1 MIVLNKSH
9 ESTKEKDFAII
20 KKVLKGNCD
29 AFGELVLKY
38 QNRVLSLG
46 YSFFKNKEDA
56 QDFCQ
61 DVMLKAYQALPNFK
75 KTSSFYTWLM
85 RIAYNMAI
93 NSKNRKNQFSL
104 SSEEED
110 FVSSILS
117 PEENF
122 IQRCLQTAIKKAVD
136 NLPEN
141 YKVCIELYFF
151 YSLTYADIEEI
162 TGIPK
167 GTIKSYIFRAK
178 RILKTEIEVAG
189 LANVAT
195 IAKALPYLLVGE
207 KYEM

>member
-1 MIVLNKSH
+1 MIILRKSS
-9 ESTKEKDFAII
+9 ESIIEKDFKIL
-20 KKVLKGNCD
+20 KKVLKGDCD

-61 DVMLKAYQALPNFK
+61 DVMLKAYQALPSFK
-75 KTSSFYTWLM
+75 MTSSFYTWLM
-85 RIAYNMAI
+85 RIAYNMAV
-93 NSKNRKNQFSL
+93 NAKHRKNQFSL

-110 FVSSILS
+110 FVSIFLS
-117 PEENF
+117 PEEKC
-122 IQRCLQTAIKKAVD
+122 IRTCLQSAIKKAVD

-151 YSLTYADIEEI
+151 YCLSYSDIEQI
-162 TGIPK
+162 TDIPK

-189 LANVAT
+189 LANVT
-195 IAKALPYLLVGE
+195 PLKALPHLFYL
-207 KYEM
+207 